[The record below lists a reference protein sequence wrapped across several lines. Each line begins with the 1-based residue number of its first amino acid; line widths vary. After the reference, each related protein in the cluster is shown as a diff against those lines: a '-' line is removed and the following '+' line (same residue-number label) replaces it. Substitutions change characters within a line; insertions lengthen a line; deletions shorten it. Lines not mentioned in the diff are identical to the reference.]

1 MAEDKNPVV
10 IDSWSRT
17 KAAESAKG
25 TFCWTIE
32 KFMDRKESNK
42 ELLKSPKFFF
52 AAPEKKLSKWRIA
65 VYPRG
70 VNPESMD
77 SVSIFLQS
85 DTDFDVTPTYK
96 VSLLDKENKRQRC
109 FEVKNGVH
117 TFEGNKINNGYGWQK
132 YIQRIELEEDP
143 KFLPDGN
150 LVVFC
155 EITLFGDEKTE
166 SGSRYPSILMNK
178 HADQK
183 TDILQNLGD
192 DLGRA
197 LSESDCCDVHLNCGG
212 KIFNCH
218 EFVLSARSPVF
229 RAMFRSNMTEKRTK
243 SVTIADISPDA
254 IEKMLHYI
262 YSGEV
267 AQGDQPEQN
276 GELLKAADKY
286 ELGMMKK
293 VCEERLC
300 NALELK
306 NAIKNLILGEMF
318 GATKLMMAA
327 MELLA
332 SNMSSVIDTE
342 EWESCIKDHPAL
354 VTEVMRVIV
363 HKKGT
368 KRKADEL
375 E

>member
-17 KAAESAKG
+17 KAAESATG

-42 ELLKSPKFFF
+42 ESFKSELFFI
-52 AAPEKKLSKWRIA
+52 AGPEDKLTKWRID

-70 VNPESMD
+70 NKPEFMD
-77 SVSIFLQS
+77 SVSIFLYS
-85 DTDFDVTPTYK
+85 ENDFEVTPSYK
-96 VSLLDKENKRQRC
+96 VSLLDKENKRKKC
-109 FEVKNGVH
+109 LEIKNGVH
-117 TFEGNKINNGYGWQK
+117 TFEGNTIDNGYGWPK
-132 YIQRIELEEDP
+132 YIKRNALEGDP

-155 EITLFGDEKTE
+155 EITLLGEEKTE
-166 SGSRYPSILMNK
+166 SGSKYPSIPMNK
-178 HADQK
+178 HAGQK

-197 LSESDCCDVHLNCGG
+197 LSESDCSDVHLNCGG

-267 AQGDQPEQN
+267 AQGDQPELN

-293 VCEERLC
+293 FCEERLC

-306 NAIKNLILGEMF
+306 NAIKNLIMGEMF

-342 EWESCIKDHPAL
+342 EWESCIKHHPAL
-354 VTEVMRVIV
+354 VTEVMRVMV
-363 HKKGT
+363 DKKGT
-368 KRKADEL
+368 KRKIDLVE
-375 E
+375 